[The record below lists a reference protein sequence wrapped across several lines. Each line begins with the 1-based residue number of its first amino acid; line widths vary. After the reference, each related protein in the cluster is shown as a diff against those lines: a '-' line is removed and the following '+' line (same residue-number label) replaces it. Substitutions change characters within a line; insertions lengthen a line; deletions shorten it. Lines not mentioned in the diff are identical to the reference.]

1 MLSDIEIAQ
10 KNVLLPVDDI
20 ASKIGIKRDDLVMYG
35 KFKAKLSLESL
46 YKYADLGS
54 GSKSN
59 LILVTAITPT
69 PAGEGKSTVSIGLG
83 DALRCIGKNSV
94 VALREPSL
102 GPCFGIKGGACG
114 GGYSQIVPMEDINLH
129 FTGDIHAVSIA
140 TNLIASIID
149 NHIQHGNLLRIDP
162 RTITWKRCVDLND
175 RALRNIVIGLGGKSQ
190 GIPREDSFSIAVAS
204 EIMAVLGLSR
214 TIDDMKERLGNIVIG
229 STFEGRLV
237 KFKELNS
244 VGAVAALLKDAL
256 CPNLV
261 QTLEKTP
268 VFVHCGPFANIAHG
282 CSSLNGTLCSLALGD
297 YVVTEAGFAADLG
310 AEKFFDIKC
319 RYGGLKP
326 SAVVIVATVRALKM
340 HGGVVL
346 SELSAENLGAL
357 KHGFENLRV
366 HIENISK
373 FGLHS
378 IVALNKFSTD
388 TDKEI
393 SLIKELCASM
403 GVEAVLC
410 ETWEKGGEGGITLA
424 EKVVEICG
432 KSSSFRFLYDLNL
445 SLKDK
450 VEVLAKEIYRAGKVE
465 FSPLAFKKL
474 ELYEKEGFGNLPICV
489 AKTQNSIS
497 HDKSLRGA
505 PEGYVFP
512 VRDVQLYSGAGFVV
526 IFSGDIM
533 TMPGLPKVPSAERI
547 DVDNFGRISGLF

>member
-268 VFVHCGPFANIAHG
+268 VERSRQNIQRH
-282 CSSLNGTLCSLALGD
+282 SWR
-297 YVVTEAGFAADLG
+297 VV
-310 AEKFFDIKC
+310 
-319 RYGGLKP
+319 
-326 SAVVIVATVRALKM
+326 V
-340 HGGVVL
+340 
-346 SELSAENLGAL
+346 
-357 KHGFENLRV
+357 
-366 HIENISK
+366 
-373 FGLHS
+373 
-378 IVALNKFSTD
+378 
-388 TDKEI
+388 
-393 SLIKELCASM
+393 
-403 GVEAVLC
+403 
-410 ETWEKGGEGGITLA
+410 KGGIDEFPLQI
-424 EKVVEICG
+424 I
-432 KSSSFRFLYDLNL
+432 SF
-445 SLKDK
+445 
-450 VEVLAKEIYRAGKVE
+450 AGKITV
-465 FSPLAFKKL
+465 LH
-474 ELYEKEGFGNLPICV
+474 G
-489 AKTQNSIS
+489 
-497 HDKSLRGA
+497 
-505 PEGYVFP
+505 
-512 VRDVQLYSGAGFVV
+512 
-526 IFSGDIM
+526 
-533 TMPGLPKVPSAERI
+533 
-547 DVDNFGRISGLF
+547 